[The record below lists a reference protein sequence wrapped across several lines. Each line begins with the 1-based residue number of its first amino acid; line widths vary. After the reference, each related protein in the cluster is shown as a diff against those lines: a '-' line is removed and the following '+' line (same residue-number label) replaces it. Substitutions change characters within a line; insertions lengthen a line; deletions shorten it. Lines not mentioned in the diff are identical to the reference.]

1 MITPKVPPKQ
11 SRSTRKF
18 LFTVLVFDSLMR
30 LTPPLSIFALST
42 VAVAAYKVSPERAR
56 TKIKSAMFDIRK
68 SISSWIKP
76 EEQEEELVDEYEFNE
91 HGSIEQDAKKN
102 MEEREADDKSYPPET
117 IETYPVAPLLTPLT
131 NDVSGT
137 SALLTF

>member
-42 VAVAAYKVSPERAR
+42 VAVAAYKVSPDRAK

-68 SISSWIKP
+68 SISTWIKP

-91 HGSIEQDAKKN
+91 NGSIEQDAKKN

-117 IETYPVAPLLTPLT
+117 I
-131 NDVSGT
+131 
-137 SALLTF
+137 

>member
-18 LFTVLVFDSLMR
+18 LFTILVFDSLMR

-68 SISSWIKP
+68 SISRWLKP

-91 HGSIEQDAKKN
+91 HGSVEQDAKKN
-102 MEEREADDKSYPPET
+102 MEKREADDKYYPLET
-117 IETYPVAPLLTPLT
+117 E
-131 NDVSGT
+131 
-137 SALLTF
+137 

>member
-42 VAVAAYKVSPERAR
+42 VAVAAYKVSPDRAK

-68 SISSWIKP
+68 SISTWIKP

-91 HGSIEQDAKKN
+91 NGSVEQDAKKN
-102 MEEREADDKSYPPET
+102 MEEREADNKSYPPET
-117 IETYPVAPLLTPLT
+117 I
-131 NDVSGT
+131 
-137 SALLTF
+137 